1 VQDTQCKTSGKK
13 GASDTTLVIS
23 RLPPYIDQS
32 GSDRYSALM
41 ALTAQEM
48 TSSPNP
54 LNLVTANDWVLIKAG
69 ARQLKFN
76 AGDVLIHQ
84 DSPGGTLFL
93 LRSGSARIEA
103 NGVLLTKIGPGQI
116 CGEIAFLEN
125 CLCSATVIAETE
137 VEVDA
142 IDCAELH
149 RIFRMF
155 PHVGARFY
163 QSLAV
168 LLSRRLRET
177 SYSFLE
183 AHKRRF

>member
-1 VQDTQCKTSGKK
+1 
-13 GASDTTLVIS
+13 
-23 RLPPYIDQS
+23 
-32 GSDRYSALM
+32 M
-41 ALTAQEM
+41 ALVTKEK

-54 LNLVTANDWVLIKAG
+54 LNLVTPNDWVLIKAG
-69 ARQLKFN
+69 ARQMKFA
-76 AGDVLIHQ
+76 AGDVIIHQ
-84 DSPGGTLFL
+84 DSPGGTLFV
-93 LRSGSARIEA
+93 LRSGNARVEA
-103 NGVLLTKIGPGQI
+103 NGFVLAKIGPGQV

-137 VEVDA
+137 IEVDA
-142 IDCAELH
+142 IECDELH

-177 SYSFLE
+177 SHSFLD
-183 AHKRRF
+183 AQKRRF

>member
-1 VQDTQCKTSGKK
+1 
-13 GASDTTLVIS
+13 
-23 RLPPYIDQS
+23 
-32 GSDRYSALM
+32 M
-41 ALTAQEM
+41 ALATKEK

-54 LNLVTANDWVLIKAG
+54 LNLVTPNDWVLIKAG
-69 ARQLKFN
+69 ARQMKFA
-76 AGDVLIHQ
+76 AGDVIIHQ
-84 DSPGGTLFL
+84 DSPGGTLFV
-93 LRSGSARIEA
+93 LRSGNARVEA
-103 NGVLLTKIGPGQI
+103 NGFVLAKIGPGQV

-137 VEVDA
+137 IEVDA
-142 IDCAELH
+142 IECDELH

-177 SYSFLE
+177 SHSFLD
-183 AHKRRF
+183 AQKRRF

>member
-1 VQDTQCKTSGKK
+1 MPKPGQKSGLQIRV
-13 GASDTTLVIS
+13 LVIS
-23 RLPPYIDQS
+23 RLPPYIDRSES
-32 GSDRYSALM
+32 GRYSAHM
-41 ALTAQEM
+41 ALAAHEK

-69 ARQLKFN
+69 ARQMKFN
-76 AGDVLIHQ
+76 AKDVLIHQ

-137 VEVDA
+137 IEVDA

-183 AHKRRF
+183 AQKRRF

>member
-1 VQDTQCKTSGKK
+1 
-13 GASDTTLVIS
+13 
-23 RLPPYIDQS
+23 
-32 GSDRYSALM
+32 M
-41 ALTAQEM
+41 ALAAHEK

-69 ARQLKFN
+69 ARQMKFN
-76 AGDVLIHQ
+76 AKDVLIHQ

-137 VEVDA
+137 IEVDA

-177 SYSFLE
+177 SHSFLE
-183 AHKRRF
+183 AQKRRF

>member
-1 VQDTQCKTSGKK
+1 
-13 GASDTTLVIS
+13 
-23 RLPPYIDQS
+23 
-32 GSDRYSALM
+32 M
-41 ALTAQEM
+41 AVAAQEK

-54 LNLVTANDWVLIKAG
+54 LNLVTPNDWVLIKAG
-69 ARQLKFN
+69 ARQMKFN
-76 AGDVLIHQ
+76 VGDVLIHQ

-93 LRSGSARIEA
+93 LRSGSARIET

-125 CLCSATVIAETE
+125 CLCTATVTAETE
-137 VEVDA
+137 IEVDA

-155 PHVGARFY
+155 PHVGSRFY

-177 SYSFLE
+177 SHSFLE
-183 AHKRRF
+183 AQKRLF